1 MCVCDRETI
10 ATELPSQPD
19 AFFVLLNALTDPTLE
34 PQHIVKPS
42 DTSKQVYDLC
52 LWTALQAGYLWETGT
67 LAEVEM
73 NVALHSALPRIEAA
87 YQYYTDREE
96 KKVREVQSEEGE
108 CESWVDWY
116 GKVVCD
122 GETLVKLIGVE
133 EIEGAHTQEDAE
145 NNR

>member
-1 MCVCDRETI
+1 
-10 ATELPSQPD
+10 
-19 AFFVLLNALTDPTLE
+19 
-34 PQHIVKPS
+34 
-42 DTSKQVYDLC
+42 
-52 LWTALQAGYLWETGT
+52 
-67 LAEVEM
+67 M

-96 KKVREVQSEEGE
+96 KKVRELQSEEGR

-122 GETLVKLIGVE
+122 GETLEKLIGVE

-145 NNR
+145 NRCVII